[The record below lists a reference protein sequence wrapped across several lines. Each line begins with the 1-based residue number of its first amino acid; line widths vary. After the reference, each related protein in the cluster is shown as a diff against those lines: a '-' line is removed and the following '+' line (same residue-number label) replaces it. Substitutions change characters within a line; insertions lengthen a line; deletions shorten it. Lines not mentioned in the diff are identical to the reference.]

1 MPTIGPSAQ
10 GRSPGKRVPREKEI
24 GDRLEDFIESR
35 GLKDMY
41 GEAGDERN
49 RRLKGPIKMGEKMA
63 QKLIMEMGCTGEVA
77 EDLTVLTLYD
87 VAILIGTFW
96 W

>member
-1 MPTIGPSAQ
+1 MSTIDPLAQ
-10 GRSPGKRVPREKEI
+10 DRSPGRRIPSGKEI
-24 GDRLEDFIESR
+24 GDRLGAFIESQ

-49 RRLKGPIKMGEKMA
+49 RRLKGPIKVGEEMA
-63 QKLIMEMGCTGEVA
+63 RKLITEMGCTGEVA
-77 EDLTVLTLYD
+77 KDLTVLTLYD
-87 VAILIGTFW
+87 VAILIGRFW